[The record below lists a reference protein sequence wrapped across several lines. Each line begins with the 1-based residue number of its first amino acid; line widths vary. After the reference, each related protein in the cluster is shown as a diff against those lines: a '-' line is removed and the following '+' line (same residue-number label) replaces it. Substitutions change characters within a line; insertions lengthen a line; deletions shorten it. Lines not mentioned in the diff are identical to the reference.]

1 MPSATKTMMQQLKT
15 LLISFLLFG
24 IITEDATAQRKLMNM
39 EDHDRKPYYFG
50 LTFGFN
56 QSRHRVR
63 YTDAFAQRDTFMNI
77 QPGWGSGFNLGIMG
91 NLRLNSFVD
100 LRLIPS
106 ISFSEKALQFNQPLN
121 PNLLENKS
129 IESIYVHL
137 PLQLKFK
144 SDRIHNF
151 RFYGMSGVK
160 LDYDMAANANSR
172 KKDEFLKFK
181 PMDFGYELGF
191 GLEIFY
197 PNFIFSPEIKVSEG
211 LMNQIFIDRN
221 IPLTNAIDQIRT
233 RTIVF
238 SIHLEG

>member
-1 MPSATKTMMQQLKT
+1 MMRPLLKYFLIT
-15 LLISFLLFG
+15 LFCFLSISDG
-24 IITEDATAQRKLMNM
+24 YAQRRILNM
-39 EDHDRKPYYFG
+39 EDHDRKAYYFG

-56 QSRHRVR
+56 QSRHRIK
-63 YTDAFAQRDTFMNI
+63 YADAFANTDTFMSI

-106 ISFSEKALQFNQPLN
+106 ISFAEKRLKYNQPQK
-121 PNLLENKS
+121 PDVMEDKG
-129 IESIYVHL
+129 IESIYIHL

-151 RFYGMSGVK
+151 RFYGLAGGK
-160 LDYDMAANANSR
+160 FDYDMAANANSR

-181 PMDFGYELGF
+181 PMDLGYELGF
-191 GLEIFY
+191 GLEFYY
-197 PNFIFSPEIKVSEG
+197 PNFIFSPEIKLSEG
-211 LMNQIFIDRN
+211 LMNQIYIDRN
-221 IPLTNAIDQIRT
+221 LPLTNAIDQIRT
-233 RTIVF
+233 RSIVF